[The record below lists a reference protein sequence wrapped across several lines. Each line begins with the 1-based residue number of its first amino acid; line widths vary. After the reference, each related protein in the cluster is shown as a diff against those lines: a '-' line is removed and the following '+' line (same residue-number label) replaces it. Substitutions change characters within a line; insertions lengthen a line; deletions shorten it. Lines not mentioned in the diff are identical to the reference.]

1 MVRNINCDSVVYA
14 QKDKGVRIKMTEEK
28 ENFKIT
34 MEILLKAKDSK
45 QAYNDALTYAKEHKF
60 SRLEIEWL

>member
-1 MVRNINCDSVVYA
+1 
-14 QKDKGVRIKMTEEK
+14 MTEEK